1 MKKHFKILPIA
12 FLLGFSVTSAS
23 AYTDYPTHDEEKD
36 IPENNTSNVNSPNN
50 NSSNQD
56 RERPEETHTFLHFGV
71 ES

>member
-1 MKKHFKILPIA
+1 MKNHFKILPIA
-12 FLLGFSVTSAS
+12 FLFGFSINSAT

-56 RERPEETHTFLHFGV
+56 RNTREESHTFLHFGV
-71 ES
+71 EN